1 MELVLASRSP
11 RREKLLVEAGYEVD
25 VQPAD
30 VDERRLGHES
40 PRAYVLRLARAK
52 AVAVTFPRRVV
63 IGADTVV
70 LIDGLILG
78 KPTDRSDAIRML
90 GLLAGRTHTVLTGVA
105 VVCDGDVLDGVEETR
120 VTFAPLEQQEIA
132 WYVSTREPDD
142 KAGAYGIQGI
152 GSRFIECIEGSY
164 TNVVGLPIA
173 VAHRF
178 IQQISSPP
186 MGTR

>member
-1 MELVLASRSP
+1 MELVLASQSP
-11 RREKLLVEAGYEVD
+11 RREKLLVEAGYDVD

-30 VDERRLGHES
+30 VDECRLEHES

-52 AVAVTFPRRVV
+52 AGAVEFPRRVV

-78 KPTDRSDAIRML
+78 KPTDRSDAMRML

-105 VVCDGDVLDGVEETR
+105 VICDGDVLDSVQETR
-120 VTFAPLEQQEIA
+120 VTFAPLEPKEIA
-132 WYVSTREPDD
+132 WYASTGEPDD

-152 GSRFIECIEGSY
+152 GSRFIKRIEGSY

-173 VAHRF
+173 LVHRF
-178 IQQISSPP
+178 IQQISLVPT
-186 MGTR
+186 GTR